1 MNIKHITV
9 AVIGSALAL
18 FGAAAPA
25 NAEPAWEHA
34 ICSTLDQHP
43 TISGVTAVVA
53 SLLSEGM
60 TAKKAGETV
69 MVSTLLGCD
78 RHLELVSEWADLAAA
93 NQLPVQRMQYS

>member
-43 TISGVTAVVA
+43 TINGVTSVAV
-53 SLLSEGM
+53 SLLGEGM
-60 TAKKAGETV
+60 SPKKAAETL
-69 MVSTLLGCD
+69 MTSTLLGCD
-78 RHLELVSEWADLAAA
+78 EHMELVSEWADLAAA
-93 NQLPVQRMQYS
+93 GKLSIQR